1 MLHRL
6 SSARPAARAW
16 SGKISILAA
25 AAALSACAAK
35 QIDTQTFVD
44 VPVEVPRLLVVYQ
57 PNQAAAAEPVA
68 EAADKAAGEGITP
81 AAATV
86 AATPAATMAARQAQR
101 ERVSDALGD
110 SLEERLPS
118 GLAAAGI
125 NALFVRATS
134 VTTVLNSKTAR
145 ASVSHVLYLRIQ
157 DDKEDCGPSGNCS
170 YRVTLR
176 ATLLRSGAAPTL
188 WRTDLQEAYFTSSRI
203 DVARFD
209 DLSEHLAR
217 AVAPML
223 RMPAGESAPR

>member
-1 MLHRL
+1 MLYGFGNVL
-6 SSARPAARAW
+6 PAARAW
-16 SGKISILAA
+16 SARLSLLAMA
-25 AAALSACAAK
+25 ACLSACAAR
-35 QIDTQTFVD
+35 QIDTQTFVE

-57 PNQAAAAEPVA
+57 PNQAAGAEPVA
-68 EAADKAAGEGITP
+68 TDSQTP
-81 AAATV
+81 AAA
-86 AATPAATMAARQAQR
+86 AAASMPAATMAVRQAQR

-125 NALFVRATS
+125 NALFVRAS
-134 VTTVLNSKTAR
+134 NVTAVLNSRTAR

-157 DDKEDCGPSGNCS
+157 DDREDCGSSGNCS

-203 DVARFD
+203 DAARFD
-209 DLSEHLAR
+209 DLSTQLAK

-223 RMPAGESAPR
+223 KMPTPGEAASR